1 MVLHLLVALHEDEGS
16 IRGQTVF
23 ALLMDVPTLVLGVLN
38 FAVVSR
44 HSLELKFNVASVG
57 AANAKLVL
65 LGVSLEQDLILDHVT
80 VLIGRYPCRAC
91 TEDRLIILLV
101 VTLSASHN
109 NELVIGAGLG
119 VGLVSEL
126 VHVIV
131 NDLAQ
136 VNKGTLMKLESS
148 GGSHFQPGSVH
159 DTQVS
164 DVELTVLRDDH
175 ELRLPEFLVVG
186 NDVVIAVTLTDLE
199 LGLVSAELNL
209 KVSEFVGVDRG
220 KAENE
225 LAFLFVVGG

>member
-1 MVLHLLVALHEDEGS
+1 
-16 IRGQTVF
+16 
-23 ALLMDVPTLVLGVLN
+23 MDVPTLVLGVLN

-57 AANAKLVL
+57 AADAELVL
-65 LGVSLEQDLILDHVT
+65 LGVSFEQDLILDHVT

-109 NELVIGAGLG
+109 DELVIGAGLG

-136 VNKGTLMKLESS
+136 VDKGTLVKLKSS
-148 GGSHFQPGSVH
+148 GGSYFQPGSVH

-209 KVSEFVGVDRG
+209 KVSEFVGVD
-220 KAENE
+220 
-225 LAFLFVVGG
+225 